1 MPVYKRLDEKLTTF
15 FSNKVHVALLFAF
28 LFTYIVASIIS
39 TPLLWFISATIVS
52 VVAVEL
58 TLARVAL
65 KPVVCEREVAPVGTE
80 GDQVRWVARV
90 TNRGRLPRLFLTV
103 HDTLPTWV
111 QPVGSPAQHII
122 QLLWGGQTVELQGV
136 LELQKRGKYQL
147 GPMVLRASDPLG
159 LFHRSVEQE
168 TTAELTVYPRRLK
181 VGGLGFAGGGELGTY
196 HLQRA
201 AIAPDALEFH
211 GVRDYRPGDP
221 LRHIHWKATAHVGE
235 FRVIEFEE
243 TLSTDMTI
251 LLDLQEG
258 SEVGEGKETSLEY
271 AVVMAASLAECLI
284 HRGNVVQL
292 ILHDGERIREV
303 SAHGERSFF
312 RVLDLLAG
320 AEARSPLPLSEL
332 AGVAEPWIRNESTII
347 LISAA
352 SPQTIYGVADRLI
365 QRYRAR
371 VGCLLLDG
379 ESFRA
384 TAEEPADAAVSYE
397 ALSAIGVM
405 VRVIRRGDNLRKVLE
420 SG

>member
-1 MPVYKRLDEKLTTF
+1 
-15 FSNKVHVALLFAF
+15 
-28 LFTYIVASIIS
+28 
-39 TPLLWFISATIVS
+39 
-52 VVAVEL
+52 
-58 TLARVAL
+58 
-65 KPVVCEREVAPVGTE
+65 
-80 GDQVRWVARV
+80 
-90 TNRGRLPRLFLTV
+90 
-103 HDTLPTWV
+103 
-111 QPVGSPAQHII
+111 
-122 QLLWGGQTVELQGV
+122 
-136 LELQKRGKYQL
+136 
-147 GPMVLRASDPLG
+147 
-159 LFHRSVEQE
+159 
-168 TTAELTVYPRRLK
+168 
-181 VGGLGFAGGGELGTY
+181 LGFAGGGELGTY

-271 AVVMAASLAECLI
+271 AAVIAASLAECLI

-303 SAHGERSFF
+303 SAHSERSFF

-332 AGVAEPWIRNESTII
+332 AKMVEPWVRNESTIV

-352 SPQTIYGVADRLI
+352 SPQTVYGVADRLI

-379 ESFRA
+379 TSFGA
-384 TAEEPADAAVSYE
+384 TAELEEEAMSSE

-405 VRVIRRGDNLRKVLE
+405 VRVVRRGDNLRKVLE